1 MILSLNLPLI
11 AVHNI
16 YSLNVSDF
24 AGIDSG
30 GYIEFNK
37 WSSIVSDLKSLTYSL
52 YPAEEA
58 SKEWRKLHSRIRSAT
73 GINILNLEILKNNG
87 FNTEEHFGIVFNSVS
102 PEKNDTQYLFTL
114 YIPVTDQEQSF
125 IFLKEILLSMD
136 YQHSKNIEPQIL
148 ETENSDYFIYKGR
161 RTLYCKKFADYLII
175 TNAENQLTMEPPVSG
190 QLFRDHENSILMEH
204 YSPKNIP
211 DKNSSYLFKS
221 YLNPRVVKYYLKKF
235 SLPIPMKKALYK
247 EAVDNSLLCYY
258 SISLSNQSI
267 HSTLYYLFD
276 KDYLGNDENL
286 FPPMLK
292 TSNEFSLLDERS
304 GNPVFYTKM
313 RMDIKFILNMVK
325 EQYPESYKSLQ
336 DIFKSL
342 FSNNEKDIRN
352 NFLHIFDNDLSI
364 FIESVPNLPDLY
376 KLYLW
381 NIAISFK
388 YDMENK
394 EYLTYQM
401 NRLLELSRKNPNI
414 TVTYSSSANSELWQI
429 KTFRSST
436 PPEAK
441 EEKSVDLA
449 EINLYVLL
457 VNNEAIISLG
467 ENPENFKPSI
477 FSGNVAERTAGIKID
492 DRMISFTYLNMKKL
506 IPQLLS
512 DEKLKGFNNYFN
524 YLDKINNS
532 ILYIYK
538 DDPFIG
544 EDIHIELR
552 SN

>member
-1 MILSLNLPLI
+1 LNLPLI
-11 AVHNI
+11 VTHNI

-24 AGIDSG
+24 AGINSG
-30 GYIEFNK
+30 GYIEINK

-58 SKEWRKLHSRIRSAT
+58 NREWRKLHSRIRSAT

-87 FNTEEHFGIVFNSVS
+87 FNTEEPFGIVFHSVS
-102 PEKNDTQYLFTL
+102 PVKGEAPYIFTL

-125 IFLKEILLSMD
+125 IFLKEILLSLD
-136 YQHSKNIEPQIL
+136 YQHSKNIEPQII

-161 RTLYCKKFADYLII
+161 RTLYCKKFSDYLII
-175 TNAENQLTMEPPVSG
+175 TNGENQMAMEHTISG
-190 QLFRDHENSILMEH
+190 QLFRDHENALQMEH

-235 SLPIPMKKALYK
+235 SLPIPLKKALYK
-247 EAVDNSLLCYY
+247 EAIDNSLLCYY

-304 GNPVFYTKM
+304 GNPVFYTKL
-313 RMDIKFILNMVK
+313 RMDLKSILNMVK

-364 FIESVPNLPDLY
+364 FIESVPNLPNLY

-388 YDMENK
+388 YDMENR

-429 KTFRSST
+429 KTYRNST

-477 FSGNVAERTAGIKID
+477 FSGNVAERTSNIKID
-492 DRMISFTYLNMKKL
+492 DRMISFTYLNMNKL

-512 DEKLKGFNNYFN
+512 DEKLKGLNNYFN